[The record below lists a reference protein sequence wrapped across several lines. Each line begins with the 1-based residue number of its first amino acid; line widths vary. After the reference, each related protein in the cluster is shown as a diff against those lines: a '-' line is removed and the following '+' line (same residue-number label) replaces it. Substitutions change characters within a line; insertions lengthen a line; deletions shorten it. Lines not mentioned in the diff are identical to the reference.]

1 MTRLR
6 LFLPAL
12 LLLAAAAVLPA
23 AVRETV
29 VVGEVYDAAT
39 GSPLA
44 NADVYWQGT
53 RSGTTTNGEGLFL
66 LRGVWEKKRV
76 LVCSLV
82 GYHTERITIE
92 PGTQSGVNILLRER
106 IGSIEEVLVRPGDN
120 PAIPLMEKVRAQR
133 RTNDPG
139 TVRSTGQTTRL
150 WVSGIDSRHLQHRL
164 WQGLQPV
171 LEAAA
176 DSSYLLPLYYRHTQ
190 GAQCEEK
197 AAMLTST
204 DYRVLLDGLPDACNF
219 YRNNVEILSASFVSP
234 LSSAGGAYYRYYLAD
249 SLRTGSEKHYI
260 VHYRTRNAF
269 YPTFNGEMAIDSAT
283 CALRRVDAAV
293 PGETSLNYLR
303 RLTLHQQYDSTGSP
317 QHARLQM
324 LLDFA
329 VKSDTG
335 GLFPTLLLEHDSRF
349 APVTGGTG
357 IPADSLRPAAVDA
370 VAANGLMRFARFCAY
385 VVGTGYLP
393 TGTPVEIGKLTET
406 LKYSAQEG
414 LRVGVPLRTTQDLW
428 KHVALEGYIA
438 YGTGDRAWKGAGE
451 IHLQLPADRRHILH
465 LRYGDEYVY
474 SDVNRFSALIRENSV
489 WSPQMALLTQ
499 WLQSAVYNRAYYYN
513 TASRR
518 REVRVL
524 SENDWTD
531 FLETQTYIEAGR
543 MGYGE
548 PTRDYGAQSSFF
560 YAAAG
565 GVTRWSFGERKAD
578 RYFQRRH
585 IYNLRPVLFA
595 GAELGSYQTADMT
608 SYRLYGKVNILLRQR
623 VNLGTGGTLN
633 YALQAGMVIGRV
645 PYPLLQIMP
654 GNQTY
659 TFDADRFTLMN
670 NYQYAA
676 DRYIT
681 LQADWNGEGILFNLI
696 PGLRY
701 LRLRELAEVKVAYG
715 GLHHDHRSVV
725 GFPVLQ
731 QGAGTL
737 SSLRVP
743 YVEVGVGIGNILRVG
758 EVYSIWRVT
767 HTDDPAA
774 PYWAMRFRLKIG
786 L

>member
-6 LFLPAL
+6 LCLLPL
-12 LLLAAAAVLPA
+12 LLLAAAIAAPA
-23 AVRETV
+23 AIRETI

-44 NADVYWQGT
+44 NANVYWQGT

-66 LRGVWEKKRV
+66 LRGVWEKKRI

-92 PGTQSGVNILLRER
+92 PGTQSGVSILLRER
-106 IGSIEEVLVRPGDN
+106 IGSLEEVLVSPGDN
-120 PAIPLMEKVRAQR
+120 PAIPLMERVRAQR

-139 TVRSTGQTTRL
+139 TVGSAEQTTRL
-150 WVSGIDSRHLQHRL
+150 WVSGIDSRHLKRRL
-164 WQGLQPV
+164 WQGLQPM
-171 LEAAA
+171 LTPAA
-176 DSSYLLPLYYRHTQ
+176 DSSFLLPLYYRYMR
-190 GAQCEEK
+190 GKQCEEH

-204 DYRVLLDGLPDACNF
+204 DYQVLLDGLPEACNF
-219 YRNNVEILSASFVSP
+219 YHNNVEILSQSFVSP
-234 LSSAGGAYYRYYLAD
+234 LSSSGGTYYRFFLVD
-249 SLRTGSEKHYI
+249 SLRSGNEKHYRI
-260 VHYRTRNAF
+260 HYRTRNAF
-269 YPTFNGEMAIDSAT
+269 YPTFNGELTIDSAT
-283 CALRRVDAAV
+283 CALRSVDARV
-293 PGETSLNYLR
+293 PSEVNINYLR
-303 RLTLHQQYDSTGSP
+303 HLTLHQQYDSTGFP
-317 QHARLQM
+317 DHARLQL

-335 GLFPTLLLEHDSRF
+335 GLFPSLLLERDSRF
-349 APVTGGTG
+349 TDRVGEMPLPT
-357 IPADSLRPAAVDA
+357 DSLRLAAVEA
-370 VAANGLMRFARFCAY
+370 VADNGLMRFAKFCAY

-393 TGTPVEIGKLTET
+393 TGTPVEVGKLTET

-428 KHVALEGYIA
+428 KQVALEGYVA
-438 YGTGDRAWKGAGE
+438 YGIGDRAWKGAGE
-451 IHLQLPADRRHILH
+451 IHIQLPTDCRHIFH

-489 WSPQMALLTQ
+489 WSPQMALMTQ
-499 WLQSAVYNRAYYYN
+499 WLQSAVYNRTYYYN

-524 SENDWTD
+524 AENDWTD

-548 PTRDYGAQSSFF
+548 PTRNYDAQSSFF
-560 YAAAG
+560 YATVG

-595 GAELGSYQTADMT
+595 GLEFGSYQTDAMT

-623 VNLGTGGTLN
+623 VDLGVAGTLN
-633 YALQAGMVIGRV
+633 YALQAGIVMGRV

-659 TFDADRFTLMN
+659 TFDANRFTLMN

-681 LQADWNGEGILFNLI
+681 LHADWNGEGVLFNLI

-715 GLHHDHRSVV
+715 GLHHSHATVINY
-725 GFPVLQ
+725 PLLQ
-731 QGAGTL
+731 QGTATL

-767 HTDDPAA
+767 HLDDPTA
-774 PYWAMRFRLKIG
+774 PWWAMRFRLKIG